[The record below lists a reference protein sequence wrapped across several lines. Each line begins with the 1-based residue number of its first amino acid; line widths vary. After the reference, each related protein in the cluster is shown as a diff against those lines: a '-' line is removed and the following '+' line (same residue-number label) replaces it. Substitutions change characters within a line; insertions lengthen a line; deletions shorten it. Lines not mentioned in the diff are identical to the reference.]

1 MPISFNTRYLYIFG
15 VIVYTTFF
23 ICIYSPGFQGSFL
36 LDDFANLDKIGKYNG
51 VRNLDTF
58 IKFVGNG
65 IAGPTGRPLS
75 LLSFL
80 LNGTNW
86 PTDPYPFK
94 VTNVILHGL
103 NGFFLF
109 LLSRLLFLSF
119 NLKPQQAFTA
129 ALIATSF
136 WLLHPFMVSTV
147 LYVVQRM
154 AMLSAFFSIAG
165 LWLYCKGRL
174 ELSNNS
180 RKAYIYM
187 SLGIGLGTL
196 LAILSKEN
204 GILLPLLAIC
214 IEVCIFKH
222 PNNRAQQLNQYWTW
236 LFLVLPSIGIV
247 ALLIRDINPYTFTH
261 PFGNRNFNLPERL
274 LTESRIVT
282 EYLYY
287 LIIPRLSY
295 PGILNENIVISKSLL
310 NPQQTFFC
318 VILISS
324 LLVSTIKLRKRWPF
338 VSLAILFF
346 FAGHVLESTTL
357 GLELYFEH
365 RNYLPAIF
373 LFLPAGYFF
382 VTLKNRLT
390 NGFIIAFL
398 VICPIFTYQLS
409 TLWGNELALTL
420 FWAKQN
426 PSSSR
431 AQRTAA
437 LTLENHG
444 NSQAALQLITQAK
457 KNIPENLDLHWHWLI
472 LKCQLDGAS
481 SEEFSEIKQVSQQL
495 PFNAYHFNILQATI
509 STITSNCIGLNS
521 NHAMELLDIL
531 MINPGVIADQRLLF
545 QPHHLKGQIFASNH
559 QPKEALA
566 EYTTVLN
573 LTQNVEHG
581 LVQVGILATN
591 GYYAEA
597 LQHLEDI
604 EKILAAQPKQSPTIF
619 NTKLDY
625 PAEIARI
632 KQNLLSAIHSR

>member
-1 MPISFNTRYLYIFG
+1 VLKSIPQFFLVVILCLY
-15 VIVYTTFF
+15 VW
-23 ICIYSPGFQGSFL
+23 IYHPGLTGSFL
-36 LDDFANLDKIGKYNG
+36 FDDFANINKLGKYNG

-65 IAGPTGRPLS
+65 IAGPTGRPIS

-103 NGFFLF
+103 SGVFLF
-109 LLSRLLFLSF
+109 LLCRLLFISV
-119 NLKPQQAFTA
+119 NLKPQQAFIA
-129 ALIATSF
+129 ALITTSF

-174 ELSNNS
+174 GLAHDS
-180 RKAYIYM
+180 RKAYITM
-187 SLGIGLGTL
+187 SVALGLGTL

-204 GILLPLLAIC
+204 GVLLPLLVAC
-214 IEVCIFKH
+214 VELCIFKH
-222 PNNRAQQLNQYWTW
+222 PSSTAKPLNRYWAW
-236 LFLVLPSIGIV
+236 LFLVLPSLGVIGI
-247 ALLIRDINPYTFTH
+247 LIHDINSYTFTH

-287 LIIPRLSY
+287 LIIPKLSY
-295 PGILNENIVISKSLL
+295 PGILNENITVSKNLW
-310 NPQQTFFC
+310 NPHTTLFC
-318 VILISS
+318 VLFIVGLISAALS
-324 LLVSTIKLRKRWPF
+324 LRKRLPF
-338 VSLAILFF
+338 FALAMLFF
-346 FAGHVLESTTL
+346 FAGHVLESTTI

-373 LFLPAGYFF
+373 LFMPAGYFF
-382 VTLKNRLT
+382 VTQSNRLIK
-390 NGFIIAFL
+390 GGIIAVL
-398 VICPIFTYQLS
+398 VICPLFTYQLS

-426 PSSSR
+426 PHSSR

-437 LTLENHG
+437 LSLESKG
-444 NSQAALQLITQAK
+444 NDLAALQLLSQAK
-457 KNIPENLDLHWHWLI
+457 LTVTDSLDLHWHWLG
-472 LKCQLDGAS
+472 LKCRVNGVSVA
-481 SEEFSEIKQVSQQL
+481 EFNDIKQLSQTL
-495 PFNAYHFNILQATI
+495 VFNAYHFNILQATVDTLL
-509 STITSNCIGLNS
+509 SPECKGLNG
-521 NHAMELLDIL
+521 NNALELLDIL
-531 MINPGVIADQRLLF
+531 LTNPGVVSDQRLLF
-545 QPHHLKGQIFASNH
+545 QPHHLEGQIFAVTH

-566 EYTTVLN
+566 EYKTVLD

-581 LVQVGILATN
+581 LVQVSVLASQ

-597 LQHLEDI
+597 LQHLNDI
-604 EKILAAQPKQSPTIF
+604 EKILANTPKTPPTQF
-619 NTKLDY
+619 STKLDY
-625 PAEIARI
+625 PTEIARI
-632 KQNLLSAIHSR
+632 KQNLLADIKAN